1 MIAAE
6 YEAIQL
12 YEQLADST
20 DNKLARKVLLDIS
33 GEEKEHV
40 GEFRHLL
47 SLLAPEDEAD
57 YCEGMGEARE
67 YLAPLL
73 QPTEETNPPCAD
85 KCFCQEQKS
94 SDDSSCGGSPCGC
107 P

>member
-20 DNKLARKVLLDIS
+20 DNPLARKTLEDIAN
-33 GEEKEHV
+33 EEKEHV

-47 SLLAPEDEAD
+47 RLLAPEDEEPYQEGEEEAED
-57 YCEGMGEARE
+57 YLGKLLKEGA
-67 YLAPLL
+67 
-73 QPTEETNPPCAD
+73 C
-85 KCFCQEQKS
+85 C
-94 SDDSSCGGSPCGC
+94 CGKPSA
-107 P
+107 